1 MTATN
6 PISRDDIRS
15 KLGDLQG
22 EAQSQVAG
30 VKNQAVAVGVGVAI
44 LVLVVA
50 FVLGR
55 RGGRRSSAV
64 IEVRR
69 G

>member
-22 EAQSQVAG
+22 EAQQQVAG
-30 VKNQAVAVGVGVAI
+30 VKNQAVAAGVGVAL
-44 LVLVVA
+44 LVLIVA

>member
-22 EAQSQVAG
+22 EAQQQVAG
-30 VKNQAVAVGVGVAI
+30 VKNQAVAAGVGVAI
-44 LVLVVA
+44 LVLIVA

>member
-6 PISRDDIRS
+6 PISRDDIRA

-30 VKNQAVAVGVGVAI
+30 VKNQAVAAGVAVAV

-69 G
+69 A

>member
-22 EAQSQVAG
+22 EAQQQVAG
-30 VKNQAVAVGVGVAI
+30 VKNQAVAAGIGVAV
-44 LVLVVA
+44 LVLIVA

-55 RGGRRSSAV
+55 RGGRRTSAV

>member
-1 MTATN
+1 MTAT
-6 PISRDDIRS
+6 SRVTPDDIRN

-22 EAQSQVAG
+22 EAKAQVDGAR
-30 VKNQAVAVGVGVAI
+30 NQLVAVGAGVAI
-44 LVLVVA
+44 LLLVVA

>member
-6 PISRDDIRS
+6 QISRDDIRS

-22 EAQSQVAG
+22 EAQQQVAG
-30 VKNQAVAVGVGVAI
+30 VKNQAVAAGVGVAI
-44 LVLVVA
+44 LVLIVA